1 MRLGPFFQRSGDRS
15 APGADGFFSCV
26 FHVKR
31 RMRRPASRRGRSA
44 RWRRLTLFRDCIL
57 GGYGRSNE
65 APPGDGDRGVA
76 RRAPGCSLGA
86 GRAARIP
93 SRADHRSTCGRHR
106 AASLVP
112 GTAGTRSDEGRVGRR
127 VSRETASAS
136 EPTGR
141 ARAGRTGLGFAG
153 PRVCRSIADRARHRP
168 GGVRAPG
175 RPGERCRVIDG
186 GANESASFGPGMLSR
201 AAQLG
206 QLAGLLATGAPDS
219 ALPARPLAGSTLPGS
234 AVFGSALLGSALLGS
249 ATLTQVL
256 PGSAGRGSMRLDRS
270 QALIG

>member
-1 MRLGPFFQRSGDRS
+1 
-15 APGADGFFSCV
+15 
-26 FHVKR
+26 
-31 RMRRPASRRGRSA
+31 MRRIERGASGRRRQVSCEASHPA
-44 RWRRLTLFRDCIL
+44 
-57 GGYGRSNE
+57 
-65 APPGDGDRGVA
+65 V
-76 RRAPGCSLGA
+76 SLGA
-86 GRAARIP
+86 GGPRGYRAAPTTARLMASTAP
-93 SRADHRSTCGRHR
+93 HRLYP
-106 AASLVP
+106 AQP
-112 GTAGTRSDEGRVGRR
+112 GLDRMRVGLVAAFHVKQQARLSRLADPELAHGPR
-127 VSRETASAS
+127 VCRASGL
-136 EPTGR
+136 P
-141 ARAGRTGLGFAG
+141 GLGFAG

-168 GGVRAPG
+168 GGVRPPG

-206 QLAGLLATGAPDS
+206 PLAGLLATGAPGS